1 MATATSRHLYITA
14 HARELSA
21 IDDDEIFTDEHKT
34 NLFWEGLDK
43 MHKGT
48 VRKVEKER
56 LRQVEKALVL
66 VAQLGGATCIV
77 ILSC

>member
-1 MATATSRHLYITA
+1 M
-14 HARELSA
+14 
-21 IDDDEIFTDEHKT
+21 
-34 NLFWEGLDK
+34 DK

-77 ILSC
+77 ILLGIALLASSLISQY

>member
-1 MATATSRHLYITA
+1 MMMKFLQMNIRPIYF
-14 HARELSA
+14 E
-21 IDDDEIFTDEHKT
+21 K
-34 NLFWEGLDK
+34 GLDK

-77 ILSC
+77 ILPN

>member
-1 MATATSRHLYITA
+1 MMMKFLQMNIRPIYF
-14 HARELSA
+14 E
-21 IDDDEIFTDEHKT
+21 
-34 NLFWEGLDK
+34 NGLDK

-66 VAQLGGATCIV
+66 VAQLGGATCIA
-77 ILSC
+77 ILPN